1 MNKKIIS
8 VVMFLFLLSP
18 LVIVQAQQGGNGN
31 GNSEAA
37 AAARAAAKEERETA
51 KEERQEAKEEKCKN
65 VESRIEAKMN
75 KYENGN
81 VSVEDVY
88 KRLKERIRNMVTRLE
103 NNGIDASKLEDDLAV
118 LEQKINQVSS
128 SYDTFIAGLEET
140 KTYACG
146 ESEGQ
151 FRTKLQEAKK
161 LMANVRT
168 GRQETRSFVVNTIIP
183 DIKALREQLK
193 TKIEEQN
200 QTKEQTQ
207 LED

>member
-1 MNKKIIS
+1 MKKKAIS
-8 VVMFLFLLSP
+8 FVMFLFFLSP
-18 LVIVQAQQGGNGN
+18 LAVIQAAQGGNSN

-37 AAARAAAKEERETA
+37 TARAAAKEERETA
-51 KEERQEAKEEKCKN
+51 KEERQAAKEEKCKN
-65 VESRIEAKMN
+65 VGSRIEAKMN

-81 VSVEDVY
+81 ISVEDVH
-88 KRLKERIRNMVTRLE
+88 KRLKERIRNMITRLE
-103 NNGIDASKLEDDLAV
+103 NNGIDAGKLEDDLAV
-118 LEQKINQVSS
+118 LEQKINQVAS

-146 ESEGQ
+146 ESQGQ

-168 GRQETRSFVVNTIIP
+168 GRQETMSYITKTIIP

-200 QTKEQTQ
+200 QTNA
-207 LED
+207 D